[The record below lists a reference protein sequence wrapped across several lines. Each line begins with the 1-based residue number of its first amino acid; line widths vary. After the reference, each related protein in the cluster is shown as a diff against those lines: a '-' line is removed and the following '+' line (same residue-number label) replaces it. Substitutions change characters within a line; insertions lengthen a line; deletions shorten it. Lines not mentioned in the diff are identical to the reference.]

1 MTKERLR
8 VLMGENIRNERTAR
22 NMSIDELAEM
32 LELTSGFVGL
42 IERGR
47 RGATAYTLFK
57 LSEIFNISI
66 DNIFAR
72 TSDRQM
78 RFAEETEPRSTDAR
92 KNKIYSMI
100 NGLTNGELDFL
111 INTIKG
117 IKVMNHTHPFVSKD
131 ENEEAAPEPT
141 EAENDEANDIDT
153 YDEEEE
159 AEGDEE

>member
-78 RFAEETEPRSTDAR
+78 RFAEEMEPRSADVR
-92 KNKIYSMI
+92 KTKIYGMI

-117 IKVMNHTHPFVSKD
+117 IKVMNHTSPNAEID
-131 ENEEAAPEPT
+131 EEDDTSGETESM
-141 EAENDEANDIDT
+141 EAELDTDDDIEADDF
-153 YDEEEE
+153 EEED
-159 AEGDEE
+159 DE

>member
-1 MTKERLR
+1 
-8 VLMGENIRNERTAR
+8 
-22 NMSIDELAEM
+22 MSIDELAEM

-117 IKVMNHTHPFVSKD
+117 LKVMNHTHPYVEKNE
-131 ENEEAAPEPT
+131 ENESAADYNET
-141 EAENDEANDIDT
+141 DAADDNDFDIDT
-153 YDEEEE
+153 EE
-159 AEGDEE
+159 ATDAEADDSEE

>member
-1 MTKERLR
+1 MTKEKLR

-72 TSDRQM
+72 ASDRQM
-78 RFAEETEPRSTDAR
+78 RFAEESEPQNADTR
-92 KNKIYSMI
+92 KRKINNLM
-100 NGLTNGELDFL
+100 NGLTNEELEFV
-111 INTIKG
+111 ISTIKG
-117 IKVMNHTHPFVSKD
+117 IKVMNHTHPVETID
-131 ENEEAAPEPT
+131 EESGDPE
-141 EAENDEANDIDT
+141 DIDEMEEDFEE
-153 YDEEEE
+153 DEE
-159 AEGDEE
+159 

>member
-1 MTKERLR
+1 
-8 VLMGENIRNERTAR
+8 
-22 NMSIDELAEM
+22 MSIDELAEM

-117 IKVMNHTHPFVSKD
+117 IKVMNHTHPYVEKNEED
-131 ENEEAAPEPT
+131 EPAADYNETDTVDDDDYDIDIEEAA
-141 EAENDEANDIDT
+141 DT
-153 YDEEEE
+153 DDNEE
-159 AEGDEE
+159 

>member
-111 INTIKG
+111 ISTIKG
-117 IKVMNHTHPFVSKD
+117 IKIMNHTHPFAEKD
-131 ENEEAAPEPT
+131 EEGDTQSNDADAAYEA
-141 EAENDEANDIDT
+141 DYDIDEEMEEDIDD
-153 YDEEEE
+153 DEE
-159 AEGDEE
+159 

>member
-1 MTKERLR
+1 
-8 VLMGENIRNERTAR
+8 MGENIRNERTAR

-78 RFAEETEPRSTDAR
+78 RFAEETEPRSTDTR
-92 KNKIYSMI
+92 KNQIYSMI

-117 IKVMNHTHPFVSKD
+117 IKVMNHTHPYVEK
-131 ENEEAAPEPT
+131 NEE
-141 EAENDEANDIDT
+141 DEAAADYIETDTADDIDIDT
-153 YDEEEE
+153 EE
-159 AEGDEE
+159 ATYAEADDNKE